1 MKQDKN
7 FLNAL
12 DDWGNVLTDTYE
24 RANDFHTL
32 FVGVIKGESYPFN
45 INLIDYKKLFEL
57 KPVVSLGYEYYYGA
71 TITIDKE
78 LFNLTVNTAPYFK
91 DLDVIEFNLNLMGI
105 DLELLYN
112 YDIISKEEYESG
124 QLENDYTDLQLQIR
138 YNSKTNNNLN
148 YVSFDIGSQNEPSD
162 YTPTSTDEIHI
173 VYFNHKFAEHILESS
188 IETYKRE
195 TDYME
200 MTNSTKNRMLKL
212 IDDVNKQNSG
222 YCLNNVKNFKY

>member
-32 FVGVIKGESYPFN
+32 FVGIIKGEAYPFN
-45 INLIDYKKLFEL
+45 INLIDYAKLFKL
-57 KPVVSLGYEYYYGA
+57 KPSVNLGYEYCGA
-71 TITIDKE
+71 TMSINKDLI
-78 LFNLTVNTAPYFK
+78 NLTLNTEEYFK
-91 DLDVIEFNLNLMGI
+91 DLDAIEFNLNLIGI

-112 YDIISKEEYESG
+112 YDAISEEEYESG
-124 QLENDYTDLQLQIR
+124 ILENDYTDLELQIE
-138 YNSKTNNNLN
+138 YKSKSNNSLN
-148 YVSFDIGSQNEPSD
+148 FVSFGIGSQNEPND
-162 YTPTSTDEIHI
+162 YTPSSTDLPII
-173 VYFNHKFAEHILESS
+173 YYNKPFAEHILESS
-188 IETYKRE
+188 IETYKLE

-212 IDDVNKQNSG
+212 IDDVNKQNGG
-222 YCLNNVKNFKY
+222 YCLNNAKNFKY